1 MVRQHGSR
9 RQQGVNHRV
18 ARRKPDERHDEI
30 GLVCVYIDNNI
41 EQGGMA
47 LDPERHCADDI
58 AGRAEVHIPAAAVVD
73 VALVWL
79 SGSPVTVLTKPKAFS
94 GDRRNISI
102 EE

>member
-1 MVRQHGSR
+1 
-9 RQQGVNHRV
+9 V
-18 ARRKPDERHDEI
+18 ARREPDERHDEI

-47 LDPERHCADDI
+47 LPERHCADPI

-79 SGSPVTVLTKPKAFS
+79 SSSPDTVLTKPKPFS
-94 GDRRNISI
+94 GERRNISK
-102 EE
+102 